1 MKTAPKPL
9 RRGVYIMK
17 TAPKPWYL
25 TVQTFPE
32 LLHRNAAQFGSRR
45 AQWWKTTGSNTKSI
59 TYAQLSDIVR
69 ELSAGLMQLG
79 LAKGDRTC
87 IMAHTSPPWVWADY
101 SILCGGAITVC
112 IYPTVS
118 PAEIRHIV
126 NDSGARFI
134 YVDDKE
140 NLHKITS
147 VWKDMPSLEKIIFM
161 KDEYTDADER
171 VLSLGNLRALGRE
184 LLAKDP
190 GAYEQRWQ
198 SVTLDDPM
206 TIVYTSGTTGLP
218 KGAVHTHR
226 SINAACRRDLSVFS
240 ARPFTADDVC
250 LSFLPLSHTYE
261 RECGHGCSMHA
272 AITIAY
278 TDPKTLVDDFRLFR
292 PTIFMSVPRLFERIY
307 MTMQARTS
315 NSPLK
320 KAIFDYAMKTGLE
333 MVEARSDANGFID
346 ISEDTDITAGA
357 PLLLKLRYKLVDK
370 LLFSKVREMM
380 GGRFRLAFSAAG
392 SLPADLCKVF
402 LAMGIRIYEGY
413 GATETC
419 NTININRVDKIL
431 PGSVGPVAPG
441 VEGKIAEDGEWL
453 VKGENIFIG
462 YWNNPAATKEAFTP
476 DGFYKTGDIV
486 VMLAEGYLRIVDR
499 KKGLMVLDTGKN
511 VPSAKI
517 EAKFSLSRYIE
528 VVMPA
533 GDNRKFVTA
542 LVVPNLD
549 AFIRYFEEKG
559 ISYDKSALVFTEE
572 NGIRTCTRVGQ
583 DFIDQPELKAL
594 IDIDIQKANTELED
608 YERIK
613 KYLVLAR
620 KLTVESGEM
629 TPTLKVKRNEVL
641 KHFSNEI
648 EGLYE

>member
-1 MKTAPKPL
+1 MSSTSQL
-9 RRGVYIMK
+9 
-17 TAPKPWYL
+17 WYL

-32 LLHRNAAQFGSRR
+32 LLQRNAARFGSRR
-45 AQWWKTTGSNTKSI
+45 AQWWKTNGTNTDSL
-59 TYAQLSDIVR
+59 TYAQLADTVR
-69 ELSAGLMQLG
+69 ELGSGLMQLG
-79 LAKGDRTC
+79 LAKGDRAC

-118 PAEIRHIV
+118 AAEIRHIV
-126 NDSGARFI
+126 NDACARFV
-134 YVDDKE
+134 YVDAEE
-140 NLHKITS
+140 NLRKIKS
-147 VWKDMPSLEKIIFM
+147 VWQYMPSLEKVIFM
-161 KDEYTDADER
+161 RDEYAGAEER
-171 VLSLGNLRALGRE
+171 VISFNTLRALGRE
-184 LLAKDP
+184 LLSRDSD
-190 GAYEQRWQ
+190 AYEQRWR
-198 SVTLDDPM
+198 SVKLDDPM

-218 KGAVHTHR
+218 KGAVHSHR
-226 SINAACRRDLSVFS
+226 SINAACRRDLSLFS
-240 ARPFTADDVC
+240 ERPLSADDVF

-261 RECGHGCSMHA
+261 RECGHGCAMHGA
-272 AITIAY
+272 VTIAY
-278 TDPKTLVDDFRLFR
+278 SDPKTLVDDFRFFR

-315 NSPLK
+315 SSPMK

-333 MVEARSDANGFID
+333 LVEARSDANGFID
-346 ISEDTDITAGA
+346 VSEGTDITQGVS
-357 PLLLKLRYKLVDK
+357 LLLKLRYKLVDK

-402 LAMGIRIYEGY
+402 LAMGVRIYEGY

-419 NTININRVDKIL
+419 NTININRVKKIL

-441 VEGKIAEDGEWL
+441 VEGRTAEDGEWL

-462 YWNNPAATKEAFTP
+462 YWNNPEATREAFTP

-486 VMLAEGYLRIVDR
+486 EMLADGYLRIVDR

-528 VVMPA
+528 VAMPA

-542 LVVPNLD
+542 LVVPNFD
-549 AFIRYFEEKG
+549 AFIRHFDVQG
-559 ISYDKSALVFTEE
+559 ITYDKNALVFTEE

-583 DFIDQPELKAL
+583 DFIDQPELKSL
-594 IDIDIQKANTELED
+594 IDADIQKANTELED

-613 KYLVLAR
+613 KYLILPR
-620 KLTVESGEM
+620 KLTVEAGEM

-641 KHFSNEI
+641 KRFAKDI
-648 EGLYE
+648 ESLYD